1 MKRPKPAAPA
11 PRPQPRVIRAKPWE
25 ANPQDHL
32 EHILHA
38 LTHAAEA
45 HQFCNLSP
53 ADCVLLM
60 GSIKA
65 TTKALSSAECVVR
78 QVARD
83 HYGSK
88 VAKTMTVK
96 DFADRQGYDS

>member
-11 PRPQPRVIRAKPWE
+11 PRPQPRRISAKPWE
-25 ANPQDHL
+25 ANPADHL
-32 EHILHA
+32 QNILDR
-38 LTHAAEA
+38 LKAAGEA

-53 ADCVLLM
+53 ADCALLM

-65 TTKALSSAECVVR
+65 TADALNSAECVVR
-78 QVARD
+78 QVARE
-83 HYGSK
+83 HYGEE
-88 VAKTMTVK
+88 AETMSAK